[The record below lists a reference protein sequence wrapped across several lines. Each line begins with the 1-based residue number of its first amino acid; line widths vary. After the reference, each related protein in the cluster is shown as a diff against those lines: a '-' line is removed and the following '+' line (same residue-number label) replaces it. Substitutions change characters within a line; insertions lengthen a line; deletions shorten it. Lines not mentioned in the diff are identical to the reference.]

1 MKNITV
7 AWLSQGKKLDQH
19 INYQLQALKMRRE
32 SICGP
37 GSSWTMGNRVQT
49 SIPEEARFARALER
63 VADMEEDINRQ
74 IDQLADLRKQIEQAI
89 DQVSPDYCQLT
100 LRYRYLLGKSWPD
113 IAEDMNASKTTVKH
127 WHQLGIQQ
135 VKLPDNA
142 IWIGKEEML

>member
-89 DQVSPDYCQLT
+89 DQVSPDYCRLT

>member
-19 INYQLQALKMRRE
+19 ITYQLQALKMRRE

-89 DQVSPDYCQLT
+89 DQVSPDYCRLT